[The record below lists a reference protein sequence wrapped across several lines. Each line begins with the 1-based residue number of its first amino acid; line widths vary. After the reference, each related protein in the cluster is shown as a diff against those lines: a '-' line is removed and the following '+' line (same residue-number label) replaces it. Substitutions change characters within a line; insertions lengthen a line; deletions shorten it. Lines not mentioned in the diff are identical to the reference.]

1 LLKHLHKFYN
11 RVNTPWV
18 QLVWDR
24 YYPDGKLPKLT
35 SRFKGSY
42 WWRDILKLLD
52 SYKGIAMANVSDG
65 VSCFF
70 WRDLWTNNVLQQTYP
85 ELFSYCKDPF
95 ASVQK
100 VKAESMPVTLF
111 HLPLSTEAYVQF
123 QHMQNMLQS
132 VNLNQTPDQWLYQW
146 GSNLFSSSKAYRLL
160 IGNIP
165 VHQVYKWLWK
175 SSCQNKRKF
184 FFWLL
189 LKDRLSTRE
198 LLK

>member
-111 HLPLSTEAYVQF
+111 HLPLSTEADVQF